1 MNSSPSASR
10 LIVPVAPGIAAATTL
25 ALSDVLAKVVLQ
37 SGCDVVTML
46 SFRGIV
52 GLIFMAIWLRI
63 GSKAKAEARARW
75 IALGVGLIFGGLVFC
90 LFKAIELIDV
100 PTAILTYFV
109 YPLLTGLIASLTG
122 LETLRW
128 RGAVC
133 AVAAFCGLAVMI
145 GAHPAGLAFAG
156 VAYALGAACLRTGY
170 LLATRAFLVGADVR
184 MTTWYTLV
192 SSTLVFVAASLV
204 TRAYLTGADARLTTW
219 YSLISSTLIFLALS
233 AGTMS
238 VNPPQ
243 TAQGW
248 VAIVGMSIAITAGI
262 LLIFVSTVR
271 IGAFRTA
278 LIMHIEPLTA
288 MILSAILLGEVITPV
303 QGLGSTIMLAALIAF
318 QLWR

>member
-1 MNSSPSASR
+1 MSSNPSTSR
-10 LIVPVAPGIAAATTL
+10 VVVPSAPGIAAAISFGIADVLVKVVLLTG
-25 ALSDVLAKVVLQ
+25 SDVL
-37 SGCDVVTML
+37 TML
-46 SFRGIV
+46 SYRSV
-52 GLIFMAIWLRI
+52 AGLGFVAVWLRVGPKPSADQRVRWASMGI
-63 GSKAKAEARARW
+63 GVLFAC
-75 IALGVGLIFGGLVFC
+75 IVFC

-133 AVAAFCGLAVMI
+133 AVAVFCGLAVMI

-204 TRAYLTGADARLTTW
+204 TRTW
-219 YSLISSTLIFLALS
+219 D
-233 AGTMS
+233 
-238 VNPPQ
+238 VPQ
-243 TAQGW
+243 TNGGW
-248 VAIVGMSIAITAGI
+248 VALFGLAVTTTASIV
-262 LLIFVSTVR
+262 LIFMSTVR
-271 IGAFRTA
+271 IGPFRTA
-278 LIMHIEPLTA
+278 LIMHIEPLVV
-288 MILSAILLGEVITPV
+288 MVLSALVLGEVITPI
-303 QGLGSTIMLAALIAF
+303 QGVGSAIMLAALVAF